1 MTLKALTAFIMI
13 LNSAIVLGQYA
24 EFSFDERI
32 HKFEEVNEGA
42 QLEHTFTFTNKG
54 KAPMVI
60 SKYDVECDCTKAI
73 YPKEPILPGEEGEI
87 LITFDTTGK
96 LGWQYRKIQLYA
108 NTKKTPYWIEIRVK
122 VNDD

>member
-1 MTLKALTAFIMI
+1 MI
-13 LNSAIVLGQYA
+13 INSAIVLGQYA

-32 HKFEEVNEGA
+32 HKFEEVNEGT
-42 QLEHTFTFTNKG
+42 QLEHTFTFINKG

-60 SKYDVECDCTKAI
+60 SKYDVECDCTKAV
-73 YPKEPILPGEEGEI
+73 YPKEPILPGEKSEI
-87 LITFDTTGK
+87 TITFDTTGK

-122 VNDD
+122 VNND